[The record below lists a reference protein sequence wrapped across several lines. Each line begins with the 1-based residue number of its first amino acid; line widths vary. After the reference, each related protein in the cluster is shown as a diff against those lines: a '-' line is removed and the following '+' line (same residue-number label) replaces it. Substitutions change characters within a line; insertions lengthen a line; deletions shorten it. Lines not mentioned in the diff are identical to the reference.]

1 MHGSALKRAFGTRLA
16 GPGSTL
22 PTNPVLAIMHELTP
36 SQLALLRRASVDVV
50 DAPSAPEEVDALSDA
65 GLLGRE
71 ACNTY
76 RITTTGLLLLEQLD
90 SAQEP

>member
-1 MHGSALKRAFGTRLA
+1 M
-16 GPGSTL
+16 
-22 PTNPVLAIMHELTP
+22 MHELTP

-50 DAPSAPEEVDALSDA
+50 DTPSADDEVDALSLA

-71 ACNTY
+71 AGNTY

-90 SAQEP
+90 APSNQP

>member
-1 MHGSALKRAFGTRLA
+1 MMHK
-16 GPGSTL
+16 
-22 PTNPVLAIMHELTP
+22 LTP
-36 SQLALLRRASVDVV
+36 SQLALLRRARVEVV
-50 DAPSAPEEVDALSDA
+50 EAPSAAEEVDALSDA

-76 RITTTGLLLLEQLD
+76 RITTTGLLLLERLD

>member
-1 MHGSALKRAFGTRLA
+1 M
-16 GPGSTL
+16 
-22 PTNPVLAIMHELTP
+22 MHELTP
-36 SQLALLRRASVDVV
+36 SQLALLRRARVEVV
-50 DAPSAPEEVDALSDA
+50 EAPPAAEEVDALSDA

-76 RITTTGLLLLEQLD
+76 RITTTGLLLLVRLD